1 MRESGATP
9 PIKVLQPTMTTSID
23 LDAYFQRIGYA
34 GARTPTLETLRAIQ
48 LRHTETIAFENLNP
62 LMRWPVRLDIESLQ
76 QKLVRDGRGGYC
88 YEQNLLFSHVLKAL
102 GFQVTGLAARVLWNE
117 PDAAITPRSHML
129 LYVELHEKPYIADVG
144 FGILTPTGPL
154 RLEPDIEQ
162 ATPHEPFRLIRA
174 GQEFVM
180 QAKIRGDWKTLYRFD
195 IQEQLL
201 PDYEVSNWYVSTHPD
216 SLFVTGL
223 MAARPAKDCRYA
235 LRNNELAVHHLD
247 GSTERRILTNVVEMR
262 GILENAFCITLPDVP
277 ELDAGLARLTSQTE

>member
-1 MRESGATP
+1 
-9 PIKVLQPTMTTSID
+9 MTTSID

-34 GARTPTLETLRAIQ
+34 GARTPTLDTLRAIQ

-88 YEQNLLFSHVLKAL
+88 YEQNLLFCHVLKVL

-154 RLEPDIEQ
+154 SLEPDIEQ
-162 ATPHEPFRLIRA
+162 ATPHEPFRLIQA

-216 SLFVTGL
+216 SIFVTGL
-223 MAARPAKDCRYA
+223 MAARPAPDRRYA

-262 GILENAFCITLPDVP
+262 GILENTFCITLPDVP
-277 ELDAGLARLTSQTE
+277 ELDAGLARLTS